1 MVLMVIMCLLSSCG
15 SEVHEVVGEVA
26 KDNDKVKRISKYE
39 SETIYG
45 VYHLIGTNSEE
56 IIQLVKQKGFVDKI
70 DMMVIIDCK
79 ENQIKEIKILEHNE
93 SEDYGGFLT
102 KEWFLERFKDKSTA
116 EALRVVKMS
125 AKDESQIVAIT
136 GATIT
141 SKAVVD
147 GVNLC
152 MNNYHRIKGE

>member
-1 MVLMVIMCLLSSCG
+1 MIICLLSSCG
-15 SEVHEVVGEVA
+15 KDAHESVSAVR
-26 KDNDKVKRISKYE
+26 KDSDKVKRISKYE
-39 SETIYG
+39 NEAIYG
-45 VYHLIGTNSEE
+45 VYHLMGSNNEE
-56 IIQLVKQKGFVDKI
+56 IVQLVKQKGFVDKI

-79 ENQIKEIKILEHNE
+79 EDKVIEIKILNHKE
-93 SEDYGGFLT
+93 SEDYGSLLT
-102 KEWFLERFKDKSTA
+102 EEWFLERFKSKSA
-116 EALRVVKMS
+116 AVPLKLVKMS
-125 AKDESQIVAIT
+125 AKDENQVVAIT